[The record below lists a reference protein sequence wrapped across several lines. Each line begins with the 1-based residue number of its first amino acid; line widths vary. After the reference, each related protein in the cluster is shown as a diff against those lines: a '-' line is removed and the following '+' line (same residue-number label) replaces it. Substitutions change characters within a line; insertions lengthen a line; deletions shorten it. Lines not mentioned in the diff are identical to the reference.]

1 MAKLSDALSIRNPTS
16 DLRVRRLTPLVSPR
30 PTNIL
35 DCRLDLRL
43 LIWLLILESTGTLAL
58 ARSPSE
64 LCPGGETWGTG
75 GMVPPKFEVGDG
87 PCIRPP
93 QYFGFRKKVIRHFGW
108 RNRNVG
114 LKKGHY
120 KCPQCFCLFPLFHTL
135 LPEALTTL
143 LGYFKQIEI

>member
-43 LIWLLILESTGTLAL
+43 LSWLLILESTGTLAL

-64 LCPGGETWGTG
+64 LCPGAETWGTG
-75 GMVPPKFEVGDG
+75 GMVPPKFEVGG
-87 PCIRPP
+87 RPMHP
-93 QYFGFRKKVIRHFGW
+93 SPPIFWISE
-108 RNRNVG
+108 
-114 LKKGHY
+114 KGH
-120 KCPQCFCLFPLFHTL
+120 QAFWL
-135 LPEALTTL
+135 E
-143 LGYFKQIEI
+143 E